1 MGVSTDAKLVYGF
14 EVGEEEGDEEHD
26 RCAALMDDDYDT
38 LTKVEKRLGAEL
50 VYHCSDECTEYILG
64 LKETYVRAWRG
75 HPKDVDVGT
84 FAAMSRD
91 KMDAKLVEIAAA
103 LGLKA
108 KPGRWL
114 LCSYWG

>member
-1 MGVSTDAKLVYGF
+1 MGVSTDAKMVYGF
-14 EVGEEEGDEEHD
+14 EVGEEEGDSEHE
-26 RCAALMDDDYDT
+26 RCLALMDADYST

-50 VYHCSDECTEYILG
+50 VYHCSDQCTEYILG
-64 LKETYVRAWRG
+64 LKATYVQAWRG
-75 HPKDVDVGT
+75 HPKEVDVAS
-84 FAAMSRD
+84 FADLSRAE
-91 KMDAKLVEIAAA
+91 MDAKLVEIAKA